1 MNPARSVAASVVMIG
16 FLTAPPPAFG
26 APVTCAQP
34 ARYAA
39 QSSAELLRIDRLELG
54 ITDRRGGGADVE
66 GDGSHGRDGRPGT
79 NGSGSKPSA
88 GGAPGRS
95 SGPAGG
101 AFDGPGNGGGE
112 DSAEGPIG
120 SEDIDG
126 GGSAGGSRSGGAG
139 GNGPGSGGAGA
150 VGGNGMGPSPDS
162 VDARG
167 GRGATKGSG
176 GVTSQDGAGGEQ
188 RARTLPAGEQA
199 GGGRNSAI
207 GGVGLGETRSVLI
220 ADGPV
225 KSAGAARILDG
236 QVGRGGAGDFV
247 VQQAPPVKSK
257 AEERSTGTEQFGP
270 VRVGPGRLRAR
281 AVWAAGMECGAIEGD
296 VSSSA
301 AEISR
306 VTVTGGGIGA
316 LVRVPEMV
324 SSRTGTALRQHAG
337 GAQTVASAT
346 ITAGRISLVDNEVR
360 IRVVRAPELRASMT
374 AGGEGRV
381 DYRPAVVEVS
391 TRNGKQTRLATS
403 GDHVDITL
411 SEEARSL
418 ESLPA
423 RLAPIDGLPLP
434 KVPGIPGLGKPE
446 SSPAPIGGSGLTL
459 RVALGEV
466 RQAASG
472 DAIAARATAIR
483 VTLVCDEDAPGYGR
497 SGVVADLGIGMLE
510 AAAVAPEKGPGQGN
524 PGGTAGGEGSGE
536 AGLPITGPRV
546 VFLFIAGAALV
557 LGGLA
562 AVFLTSRR
570 RRSDS

>member
-1 MNPARSVAASVVMIG
+1 MLV
-16 FLTAPPPAFG
+16 
-26 APVTCAQP
+26 
-34 ARYAA
+34 
-39 QSSAELLRIDRLELG
+39 
-54 ITDRRGGGADVE
+54 
-66 GDGSHGRDGRPGT
+66 
-79 NGSGSKPSA
+79 
-88 GGAPGRS
+88 
-95 SGPAGG
+95 
-101 AFDGPGNGGGE
+101 
-112 DSAEGPIG
+112 
-120 SEDIDG
+120 
-126 GGSAGGSRSGGAG
+126 
-139 GNGPGSGGAGA
+139 
-150 VGGNGMGPSPDS
+150 
-162 VDARG
+162 
-167 GRGATKGSG
+167 
-176 GVTSQDGAGGEQ
+176 
-188 RARTLPAGEQA
+188 
-199 GGGRNSAI
+199 
-207 GGVGLGETRSVLI
+207 

-225 KSAGAARILDG
+225 KSAGAARILNG

-247 VQQAPPVKSK
+247 VQQAPPVKPK
-257 AEERSTGTEQFGP
+257 AEERGTGAEQFGP
-270 VRVGPGRLRAR
+270 VRVGAGRLRAR
-281 AVWAAGMECGAIEGD
+281 AVWAAGMECGATEGD
-296 VSSSA
+296 ASSSA

-346 ITAGRISLVDNEVR
+346 VNAGRISLVDNEVR

-381 DYRPAVVEVS
+381 DYRPAVVEV
-391 TRNGKQTRLATS
+391 TARNGKQTRLATS

-411 SEEARSL
+411 SEEMRSL

-423 RLAPIDGLPLP
+423 RLTPIDGLPLP

-446 SSPAPIGGSGLTL
+446 SSAVPVGGSGLTL
-459 RVALGEV
+459 RIALGEV
-466 RQAASG
+466 RQATSG

-510 AAAVAPEKGPGQGN
+510 AAAVAPENGPGQGN
-524 PGGTAGGEGSGE
+524 PGGTAGGE

>member
-1 MNPARSVAASVVMIG
+1 MTS
-16 FLTAPPPAFG
+16 
-26 APVTCAQP
+26 
-34 ARYAA
+34 
-39 QSSAELLRIDRLELG
+39 
-54 ITDRRGGGADVE
+54 TDGML
-66 GDGSHGRDGRPGT
+66 
-79 NGSGSKPSA
+79 
-88 GGAPGRS
+88 
-95 SGPAGG
+95 
-101 AFDGPGNGGGE
+101 
-112 DSAEGPIG
+112 
-120 SEDIDG
+120 
-126 GGSAGGSRSGGAG
+126 
-139 GNGPGSGGAGA
+139 GSGGAMNSGKA
-150 VGGNGMGPSPDS
+150 I
-162 VDARG
+162 
-167 GRGATKGSG
+167 GSG
-176 GVTSQDGAGGEQ
+176 GAKGNGGKGSDRAGGVAGSEHQ
-188 RARTLPAGEQA
+188 ARTRPSGEQT
-199 GGGRNSAI
+199 GSGRNSAI
-207 GGVGLGETRSVLI
+207 GGVGLGEARSVLI

-225 KSAGAARILDG
+225 KSAGAARILNG

-257 AEERSTGTEQFGP
+257 ADERGTRAEQFGP
-270 VRVGPGRLRAR
+270 VQVGAGRLRAR
-281 AVWAAGMECGAIEGD
+281 AVWAAGMECGSTEGD

-381 DYRPAVVEVS
+381 DYRPAVVEVT

-411 SEEARSL
+411 SEEMRSL

-423 RLAPIDGLPLP
+423 RLTPIEGLPLP

-446 SSPAPIGGSGLTL
+446 SGPAPIGGSGLTL
-459 RVALGEV
+459 RIALGEV
-466 RQAASG
+466 RQATSG
-472 DAIAARATAIR
+472 DAIAARATSIR
-483 VTLVCDEDAPGYGR
+483 VTLVCDEGDRQGAPGYGR

-510 AAAVAPEKGPGQGN
+510 AAAVAPENAPGQGV
-524 PGGTAGGEGSGE
+524 PGGTAGGDGPDGV
-536 AGLPITGPRV
+536 GLPITGPRV

>member
-1 MNPARSVAASVVMIG
+1 M
-16 FLTAPPPAFG
+16 T
-26 APVTCAQP
+26 
-34 ARYAA
+34 
-39 QSSAELLRIDRLELG
+39 SA
-54 ITDRRGGGADVE
+54 
-66 GDGSHGRDGRPGT
+66 DGT
-79 NGSGSKPSA
+79 L
-88 GGAPGRS
+88 
-95 SGPAGG
+95 
-101 AFDGPGNGGGE
+101 
-112 DSAEGPIG
+112 
-120 SEDIDG
+120 
-126 GGSAGGSRSGGAG
+126 
-139 GNGPGSGGAGA
+139 GSGGATNSGKA
-150 VGGNGMGPSPDS
+150 I
-162 VDARG
+162 
-167 GRGATKGSG
+167 GSG
-176 GVTSQDGAGGEQ
+176 GAKGNGGKGSDRAGGVAGSEHQ
-188 RARTLPAGEQA
+188 ARTRPSGEQA

-207 GGVGLGETRSVLI
+207 GGVGLGEARSVLI

-257 AEERSTGTEQFGP
+257 AEERGTGTEQFGP

-281 AVWAAGMECGAIEGD
+281 AVWAAGMECGATGGD

-346 ITAGRISLVDNEVR
+346 ITGGRISLADNEVR

-381 DYRPAVVEVS
+381 DYRPAVVEVT

-411 SEEARSL
+411 SEEMRSL

-423 RLAPIDGLPLP
+423 RLTPIEGLPLP

-446 SSPAPIGGSGLTL
+446 SSPTPIGGSGLTL

-466 RQAASG
+466 RQATSA

-536 AGLPITGPRV
+536 PGLPITGPRV